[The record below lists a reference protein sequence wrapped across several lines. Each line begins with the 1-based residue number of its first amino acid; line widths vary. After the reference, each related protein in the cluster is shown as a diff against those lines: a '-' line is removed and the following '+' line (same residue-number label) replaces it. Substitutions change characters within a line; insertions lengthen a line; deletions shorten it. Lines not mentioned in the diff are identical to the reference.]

1 MKIRRGGRR
10 RRQQGT
16 SSKYPQN
23 NIIHWNWGS
32 MSPPPSNHIIWTNK
46 LTSMQKLEQTFQT
59 VICKGFPMT
68 MNKDHLHEM
77 FSNLVGQIES
87 IFIGSDHDYCQVR
100 FQPNVA
106 IERVLRLNG
115 WHVKMVDQP
124 KCLGQLVIEIPQNS
138 CENRY
143 DFEVQKRKLRR
154 QRRHK
159 KAKRC
164 KK

>member
-87 IFIGSDHDYCQVR
+87 IFIGSDHHYCQVR

-106 IERVLRLNG
+106 IERVLRLDG
-115 WHVKMVDQP
+115 WHIKMADQ
-124 KCLGQLVIEIPQNS
+124 CLGQLVIEIPQNS

-143 DFEVQKRKLRR
+143 DFEVQKRKIRR

>member
-46 LTSMQKLEQTFQT
+46 LTSVKLEQTFQT

-87 IFIGSDHDYCQVR
+87 IFIGSDHHYCQVR

-106 IERVLRLNG
+106 IERVLRLDG
-115 WHVKMVDQP
+115 WHIKMADQ
-124 KCLGQLVIEIPQNS
+124 CLGQLVIEIPHNS

-143 DFEVQKRKLRR
+143 DYEVQKRKLRR

>member
-46 LTSMQKLEQTFQT
+46 LTSMQKLEQTFRT

-77 FSNLVGQIES
+77 FSNLVGQIQS

-106 IERVLRLNG
+106 IERVLRLDG
-115 WHVKMVDQP
+115 WHVKMGDRP
-124 KCLGQLVIEIPQNS
+124 DCLGQLVIEIPQNS

-143 DFEVQKRKLRR
+143 DFEVQKRKIRR

>member
-46 LTSMQKLEQTFQT
+46 LTSVKLEQTFQT

-77 FSNLVGQIES
+77 FSNLVGQIQS

-106 IERVLRLNG
+106 SERVLRLNG
-115 WHVKMVDQP
+115 WHIKMVDQP
-124 KCLGQLVIEIPQNS
+124 ECLGQLVIEIPQNS

-143 DFEVQKRKLRR
+143 DFEVQKRKIRR

>member
-10 RRQQGT
+10 RHQPRT

-46 LTSMQKLEQTFQT
+46 LTSVKLEQTFQT

-87 IFIGSDHDYCQVR
+87 IFIGSDHHYCQVR

-106 IERVLRLNG
+106 IERVLRLDG
-115 WHVKMVDQP
+115 WHIKMADQ
-124 KCLGQLVIEIPQNS
+124 CLGQLVIEIPQNS

-143 DFEVQKRKLRR
+143 DFEVQKRKIRR